1 MLPGRGEQGSGADAY
16 FKVIGDNHN
25 RSAYQGTAWKLN
37 TCRLTH
43 PDACND
49 GQSHL
54 DCKHG
59 PDHSSFAAGS
69 AMNTD
74 GGGQPGQDYIV
85 RYATSEYQNGTL
97 VLRFTT
103 PPGRKELLDAVA
115 DYGIR
120 PASVRDIS
128 AELVP
133 SLAARQNQPS
143 RGAAS
148 WLPDRNAGGSPRRGA
163 SPGFGGPPQGDPAQY
178 ETTVSPT
185 RSRTGSFA
193 GRILGTV
200 AVAFL
205 LLSVLNVAAA
215 QRGWEA
221 AQYPFPDNMNRLEH
235 CTSTIDAMGSYGEG
249 GIGLLFSDWPTDF
262 PVTPPNAAFLAGC
275 LVSN

>member
-1 MLPGRGEQGSGADAY
+1 
-16 FKVIGDNHN
+16 
-25 RSAYQGTAWKLN
+25 
-37 TCRLTH
+37 
-43 PDACND
+43 
-49 GQSHL
+49 
-54 DCKHG
+54 
-59 PDHSSFAAGS
+59 
-69 AMNTD
+69 MNTD
-74 GGGQPGQDYIV
+74 GGSQPGQDYIV

-97 VLRFTT
+97 VLRFTG

-128 AELVP
+128 AEVVP
-133 SLAARQNQPS
+133 SLAARQSQSP

-148 WLPDRNAGGSPRRGA
+148 WLPDRHADSSPRRGA

-185 RSRTGSFA
+185 RSKSRAGSL
-193 GRILGTV
+193 GGKILGTI
-200 AVAFL
+200 AVGFL

-215 QRGWEA
+215 QRGWDA
-221 AQYPFPDNMNRLEH
+221 AQYQFSDEINRLEH
-235 CTSTIDAMGSYGEG
+235 CTNTIDAMGSYGEG